1 MATAK
6 KSSRITI
13 TPPNFQSVQ
22 LRLQGMSP
30 LMQNKFSKKAVDAI
44 AEKQTAADVVKG
56 PRAPKDYEA
65 EFNAARYVSRQ
76 GWDGVPCRQVRASM
90 IRACA
95 NIDGLDMMRAK
106 TAFFI
111 DAHGFDKVDGT
122 PLLKIEGAKPGVHV
136 AVVHD
141 TRPVAIVN
149 TFDLR
154 NRPLYPEWA
163 LTMTLNFDADL
174 CTETDVA
181 NLLARAGATIG
192 IGELRPLGKKG
203 FGGDYGMWEV
213 QAPKAPAK
221 KKAARKRKAA

>member
-1 MATAK
+1 MPAK
-6 KSSRITI
+6 KQTKIII
-13 TPPNFQSVQ
+13 TPPNFQSIT
-22 LRLQGMSP
+22 LRLQGISP
-30 LMQNKFSKKAVDAI
+30 LMQHKFSEKSRRAI
-44 AEKQTAADVVKG
+44 EEKQTAADSVKSSR
-56 PRAPKDYEA
+56 PPKDYKA

-95 NIDGLDMMRAK
+95 NIDGLDMTRAK
-106 TAFFI
+106 SAFFI
-111 DAHGFDKVDGT
+111 QADGFDKLDGT
-122 PLLKIEGAKPGVHV
+122 PLLKIHGKKPI
-136 AVVHD
+136 HD

-163 LTMTLNFDADL
+163 VQPTIQFDADL

-192 IGELRPLGKKG
+192 IGELRPFGKKG

-213 QAPKAPAK
+213 QAPKK
-221 KKAARKRKAA
+221 TRKSKEAA

>member
-1 MATAK
+1 MAK
-6 KSSRITI
+6 KPTKITI

-22 LRLQGMSP
+22 LRLQGISP
-30 LMQNKFSKKAVDAI
+30 LMQHKFSEKSRRAI
-44 AEKQTAADVVKG
+44 EEKQTATDAVRS
-56 PRAPKDYEA
+56 PREPKDYEA
-65 EFNAARYVSRQ
+65 EFHAARYLSRE
-76 GWDGVPCRQVRASM
+76 GWDGVPCRQIRASM

-95 NIDGLDMMRAK
+95 NIEGLDMTRAK

-111 DAHGFDKVDGT
+111 QADGFDKIDGT

-136 AVVHD
+136 SVVHD

-163 LTMTLNFDADL
+163 VTPTIEFDADL

-192 IGELRPLGKKG
+192 IGELRPFGKKG

-213 QAPKAPAK
+213 QAPKKARQRK
-221 KKAARKRKAA
+221 SKAA

>member
-44 AEKQTAADVVKG
+44 AEKQTASDAVKK
-56 PRAPKDYEA
+56 PRAPKDYKA

-76 GWDGVPCRQVRASM
+76 GWDGVPCRQIRASM

-95 NIDGLDMMRAK
+95 NIDGLDMTRAK
-106 TAFFI
+106 SAFFI
-111 DAHGFDKVDGT
+111 DADGFDRTDGT
-122 PLLKIEGAKPGVHV
+122 PLLKIESKKPI
-136 AVVHD
+136 HD

-154 NRPLYPEWA
+154 NRPIYTDWA
-163 LTMTLNFDADL
+163 VTMTLNFDADL

-203 FGGDYGMWEV
+203 FGGDFGMWEV
-213 QAPKAPAK
+213 QAPKK
-221 KKAARKRKAA
+221 TRKRKSA